1 MLDDADNES
10 LADPPNPARIYRDYL
25 LTCRRMGITPT
36 SPERARA
43 LLKEWMESI
52 AAGRTVPPTTKTA

>member
-10 LADPPNPARIYRDYL
+10 LADPPNPARVYRDYL

-36 SPERARA
+36 SSERARA
-43 LLKEWMESI
+43 LLKEWMESF
-52 AAGRTVPPTTKTA
+52 AAGRTDPPTSQ